1 MSEQVKTNAFDQYQ
15 EATNRT
21 SPPLDDEIGCMV
33 NFSMGLSGESGE
45 ITDYV
50 KKVVFQ
56 GHPLKKE
63 KIAEELGDLLWY
75 VARMASLLGY
85 DLSEIAQMNIEK
97 LKKRYPDGF
106 SVEASVN
113 RVE

>member
-1 MSEQVKTNAFDQYQ
+1 MKFNEYQ

-21 SPPLDDEIGCMV
+21 SPAFDDEIGCMV
-33 NFSMGLSGESGE
+33 NFAMGLSGESGE

-113 RVE
+113 RTV